1 MALRNDWKKVHYPA
15 RAGGKF
21 LRLWAKEHDLFAG
34 LADDVREKY
43 RQ

>member
-1 MALRNDWKKVHYPA
+1 MALREDWKNTHYPA

-21 LRLWAKEHDLFAG
+21 LRLWAKEHDLFAA
-34 LADDVREKY
+34 LADDVRENY